1 MSPAALRLSAGVF
14 ASLSEE
20 QKTQE
25 KKTGGEKTLTAQSL
39 EGLPAE
45 RPGSQRSACS
55 DVELLFL
62 KKFLSLFASFQNEFV
77 RCSLKTRQ
85 TLNEKTL
92 YEELKRVSLLLVLA
106 AVRTITGTV
115 LVPRSSSAVLSPAP
129 PAGRAPS
136 SRRFCPSSG
145 PVVAPTGGSRGTT
158 ACRPATPC
166 SAWST
171 QVRPQRPSSGA
182 TPPPGPSQHTPRSS
196 EALLVRR

>member
-20 QKTQE
+20 QKAQE

-45 RPGSQRSACS
+45 RGERLQRRGTP
-55 DVELLFL
+55 FL

-92 YEELKRVSLLLVLA
+92 FKELKRISLLLVLA
-106 AVRTITGTV
+106 AVRAITGTI

-182 TPPPGPSQHTPRSS
+182 TPPPGPSQHTLRSS